1 MELMSRPALLDGRKD
16 ASSEDRAVGAA
27 VWKVGFL
34 GGSALLRE
42 ALGWWLSASGNYEV
56 VGSYPSIDELLA
68 AEVAT
73 PDLLLVDLE
82 AVEADAGARLRAE
95 LVGTRIVLL
104 ADAVTS
110 KVVRQALRY
119 RVEGVLLT
127 SDVSLDVLGAL
138 EHVMA
143 GRVVYPAGWQ
153 DHAMDSDDD
162 PLVARSARQRE
173 VLELVSQGCRND
185 EIAQRLF
192 VSYNTVKFHM
202 HEIYARLGVRNR
214 VEAAQLYLSARA

>member
-1 MELMSRPALLDGRKD
+1 MLDGRRD
-16 ASSEDRAVGAA
+16 ASSEDRIADGNA
-27 VWKVGFL
+27 WKVAFL
-34 GGSALLRE
+34 GGSVLLRE

-56 VGSYPSIDELLA
+56 VGSHSSIDEVLA
-68 AEVAT
+68 AEAM
-73 PDLLLVDLE
+73 PDLILVDVEVVEDE
-82 AVEADAGARLRAE
+82 ATERLRTGVAG
-95 LVGTRIVLL
+95 VRIVLL
-104 ADAVTS
+104 ADAVTP
-110 KVVRQALRY
+110 KVVRHALRH

-143 GRVVYPAGWQ
+143 GRVVYPVGWQ
-153 DHAMDSDDD
+153 DHATDTDDD
-162 PLVARSARQRE
+162 PLLALSARQRE

-214 VEAAQLYLSARA
+214 VEAAQLYLSAQA